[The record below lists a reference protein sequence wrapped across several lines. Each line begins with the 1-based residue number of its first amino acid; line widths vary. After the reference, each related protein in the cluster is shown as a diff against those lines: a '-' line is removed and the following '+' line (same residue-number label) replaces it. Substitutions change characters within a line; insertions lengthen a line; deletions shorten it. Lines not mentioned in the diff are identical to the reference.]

1 MNRLYETENI
11 TIYANSAL
19 IQTLAVMNLTSYS
32 KASLTV
38 YWNTSNVTSG
48 NYTSYAQADI
58 LPGETKTNDNTFTD
72 YNIELIIF
80 DVDFN
85 GDGFVNALDLRI
97 AAIHFGQIG
106 SNLYDLN
113 FDNIVNLDDLQII
126 TENFGKVE

>member
-38 YWNTSNVTSG
+38 YWNTSNVTLG
-48 NYTSYAQADI
+48 NYTLHVQTDVLLGNI
-58 LPGETKTNDNTFTD
+58 EINDNIYTGC
-72 YNIELIIF
+72 NIEVIIF

-85 GDGFVNALDLRI
+85 DDGVVNALDPCL
-97 AAIHFGQIG
+97 AAIHFGQNRNQSIR
-106 SNLYDLN
+106 SKL
-113 FDNIVNLDDLQII
+113 
-126 TENFGKVE
+126 